1 MIGTRCVE
9 HYAANKYGGEVATDN
24 FVHGCRGVCYVRVSM
39 FAVRVAPA
47 QERLRTRR
55 THSAHKDT
63 KNNAYLQTFL
73 KKNYLEN
80 AFFAKRLAR
89 DKKN

>member
-1 MIGTRCVE
+1 MPQTSM
-9 HYAANKYGGEVATDN
+9 AA
-24 FVHGCRGVCYVRVSM
+24 RWQLIILSMGVGVVIYVRVSM
-39 FAVRVAPA
+39 FAVSVAPA

-63 KNNAYLQTFL
+63 KKNAHLQTFL

>member
-1 MIGTRCVE
+1 
-9 HYAANKYGGEVATDN
+9 
-24 FVHGCRGVCYVRVSM
+24 M
-39 FAVRVAPA
+39 FAVSVAPA

-63 KNNAYLQTFL
+63 KKNAHLQTFL